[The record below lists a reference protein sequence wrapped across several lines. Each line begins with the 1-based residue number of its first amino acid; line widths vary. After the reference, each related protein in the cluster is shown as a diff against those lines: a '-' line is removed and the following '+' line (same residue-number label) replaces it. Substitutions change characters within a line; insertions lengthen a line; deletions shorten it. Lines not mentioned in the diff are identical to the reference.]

1 MSMQTEHSR
10 SFFWAWPQCLLRN
23 RLLITCVLVTV
34 AAAVYVSGLI
44 GVPFETG
51 MISSLMLLF
60 TVMLPPFL
68 ILLLVGRFM
77 YLAFVLRPQRPI
89 HQMAVDVGRIFLDF
103 ERMSIGMVSLVVL
116 TVFMG
121 TFSYLKFAIPYIH
134 PFSWDATFA
143 EWDRVLHFGTEPYKI
158 ILGLIGTPMVAT
170 GVNAAYHGWIFLIYF
185 SVLLACFSKENRA
198 THYRYLIA
206 FVLVW
211 FVGGNV
217 IAMLLSSAGPVY
229 YERLGF
235 GTDFV
240 SLTETLKGYDAIG
253 RIWALNVQEML
264 WDGYMAEGREGGIS
278 AMPSMHVA
286 SSVLMMLY
294 AYTYGRWAGRIM
306 AVFAGIIMVGSVMLA
321 WHYAIDGYIGALIS
335 VLSWKLAG
343 WMVRKDG
350 MA

>member
-23 RLLITCVLVTV
+23 RLLISCVLVTV
-34 AAAVYVSGLI
+34 VAATYVSGLI
-44 GVPFETG
+44 GVPFEIGTFN
-51 MISSLMLLF
+51 SLMALF
-60 TVMLPPFL
+60 TVMLPLFL

-77 YLAFVLRPQRPI
+77 YLALVLRPERPI
-89 HQMAVDVGRIFLDF
+89 HQMVADVRRIFFDF
-103 ERMSIGMVSLVVL
+103 ERMSIGMVALVVFI
-116 TVFMG
+116 VFIR
-121 TFSYLKFAIPYIH
+121 TFSYLKYAIPFVN
-134 PFSWDATFA
+134 PFSWDVTFA
-143 EWDRVLHFGTEPYKI
+143 EWDRMLHFGTDPYKI
-158 ILGLIGTPMVAT
+158 VLDLIGTPMVAT
-170 GVNAAYHGWIFLIYF
+170 GVNAAYHGWLFLLYF
-185 SVLLACFSKENRA
+185 SVILACFSRENRA
-198 THYRYLIA
+198 THYRYLTA

-211 FVGGNV
+211 FGGGNV
-217 IAMLLSSAGPVY
+217 VAMLLSSAGPVY

-240 SLTETLKGYDAIG
+240 ALTDTLKDYDAVG
-253 RIWALNVQEML
+253 RIWALDVHEML
-264 WDGYMAEGREGGIS
+264 WDGYVAEGRARGIS

-306 AVFAGIIMVGSVMLA
+306 AVFVGVIMIGSVMLA
-321 WHYAIDGYIGALIS
+321 WHYAIDGYLGALIS
-335 VLSWKLAG
+335 VLGWKLAG

>member
-10 SFFWAWPQCLLRN
+10 SFLWVWPQCLLRN

-68 ILLLVGRFM
+68 ILLLVRRFM

-103 ERMSIGMVSLVVL
+103 ERMSIGMVSLV
-116 TVFMG
+116 TFIVFMG

-158 ILGLIGTPMVAT
+158 ILGLIGTPVVAT
-170 GVNAAYHGWIFLIYF
+170 GVNAAYHGWLFLIYF

-211 FVGGNV
+211 FGGGNV

-240 SLTETLKGYDAIG
+240 ALTETLKSYDAIG
-253 RIWALNVQEML
+253 RIWALDVHEML
-264 WDGYMAEGREGGIS
+264 WDGYVAEGRARGIS

-321 WHYAIDGYIGALIS
+321 WHYAIDGYLGALIS

>member
-60 TVMLPPFL
+60 TAMLPPFL

-89 HQMAVDVGRIFLDF
+89 HQMVADVGRVFLDF
-103 ERMSIGMVSLVVL
+103 ERMSIGMVSLVAFI
-116 TVFMG
+116 VFMG

-170 GVNAAYHGWIFLIYF
+170 GVNAAYHGWLFLIYF

-240 SLTETLKGYDAIG
+240 ALTETLKAYDAIG
-253 RIWALNVQEML
+253 HIGALEVHEML
-264 WDGYMAEGREGGIS
+264 WDGYVAGWREAGIS

-306 AVFAGIIMVGSVMLA
+306 AVFAGIIVVGSVMLA